1 MKNRL
6 FIVLLICLP
15 SVVLDQWSKQWAT
28 QNLKHLTQPLS
39 YFDNLVRLQY
49 ALNPGA
55 WGGMGGMLP
64 ETMRKI
70 VFTVLVGIF
79 LLILTW
85 YILSKEHPK
94 LLTIGLSLILA
105 GGLGNLIDRAM
116 YGYVVDFMYIGYDPI
131 SWLHT
136 NIFNVAD
143 MAIMAGGAILLILA
157 FPASD
162 KSASKSVKAS
172 HDNPD
177 ESEAKPE
184 SSHA

>member
-6 FIVLLICLP
+6 FILLLICFPNVL
-15 SVVLDQWSKQWAT
+15 LDQLSKQWAT
-28 QNLKHLTQPLS
+28 QNLKHLTHPLS

-49 ALNPGA
+49 AINPGA

-79 LLILTW
+79 LAILTW

-94 LLTIGLSLILA
+94 MLTIGLSFILA
-105 GGLGNLIDRAM
+105 GGLGNLIDRAL

-131 SWLHT
+131 GWLHT

-157 FPASD
+157 FPMSEKASG
-162 KSASKSVKAS
+162 KESSTAEAS
-172 HDNPD
+172 HDD
-177 ESEAKPE
+177 TESKPE
-184 SSHA
+184 SSKA